1 MSNFVVQ
8 YCPMRACQQWRL
20 GNKCS
25 LHGFDIAKNMQY
37 VANMHDSSICEVRRQ
52 IDQYRLKNLLEDN
65 NEQNQ

>member
-8 YCPMRACQQWRL
+8 YCPMKACQQWRL

-25 LHGFDIAKNMQY
+25 LHGFDVAKNMEY
-37 VANMHDSSICEVRRQ
+37 VATMHDSSICEVRRQ

-65 NEQNQ
+65 HEQNK

>member
-8 YCPMRACQQWRL
+8 YCPMKACQQWRL

-52 IDQYRLKNLLEDN
+52 IDQ
-65 NEQNQ
+65 